1 MSTFRLC
8 PACGSSKV
16 TMEGLELD
24 SSPAKCKSC
33 AWTGTCN
40 DLVLHEIDPERLY
53 AIAFAVAQDYLRA
66 LAKIAAIPI
75 GQAMTASG
83 LIDGTEPEMLA
94 RLIRAAIGGAHKATL
109 EEVAKIQGELQNAK
123 PS

>member
-16 TMEGLELD
+16 TMEGLLD
-24 SSPAKCKSC
+24 SSPSKCKSC
-33 AWTGTCN
+33 TWTGTCN
-40 DLVLHEIDPERLY
+40 DLVLHEIDPDRLHM
-53 AIAFAVAQDYLRA
+53 IATAVAQDYLRA
-66 LAKIAAIPI
+66 LAKLAAVPI

-83 LIDGTEPEMLA
+83 LVDGSDPNMLA
-94 RLIRAAIGGAHKATL
+94 RLIRAAVGGAHKATL
-109 EEVAKIQGELQNAK
+109 EEIVQIQGELQNAK

>member
-1 MSTFRLC
+1 
-8 PACGSSKV
+8 
-16 TMEGLELD
+16 
-24 SSPAKCKSC
+24 
-33 AWTGTCN
+33 
-40 DLVLHEIDPERLY
+40 LHEIDPERLY

-109 EEVAKIQGELQNAK
+109 EEVSKIQGELQNAK

>member
-16 TMEGLELD
+16 TSEGMLD
-24 SSPAKCKSC
+24 SSPVKCKSC
-33 AWTGTCN
+33 TWTGTYN
-40 DLVLHEIDPERLY
+40 DLILHEIDPERLY
-53 AIAFAVAQDYLRA
+53 TIATAVAQDYLRA
-66 LAKIAAIPI
+66 LARIAAIPI

-83 LIDGTEPEMLA
+83 LMDGSEPKMLA
-94 RLIRAAIGGAHKATL
+94 RLIRAAVGGAHKATL
-109 EEVAKIQGELQNAK
+109 EEIIKIQGELQNAK

>member
-16 TMEGLELD
+16 TPEGMLD
-24 SSPAKCKSC
+24 SSPVKCRSC

-53 AIAFAVAQDYLRA
+53 TIATAVAQDYLRA

-83 LIDGTEPEMLA
+83 LMDGSEPKMLA
-94 RLIRAAIGGAHKATL
+94 RLIRAAVGGAHKATL
-109 EEVAKIQGELQNAK
+109 EEIVKIQGELQNAK